1 MLATRVQIWRCPL
14 PMNRTRTALL
24 SPALSSLRTCL
35 ALQNSPGA
43 LVVNQ
48 TPARNPEGCQT
59 VAGGRSVAQTPGKGR
74 EAAAPRRGA
83 RGRDHVKKGNELLEG
98 RTEARRSKLFEL
110 IEPAVGENGLAVLPL
125 PRLFGTVFLASS
137 AFWHPS
143 RVRFI
148 LSLFRGSALRSDPRL
163 LSANLPGWAGRSA
176 TRQVRTLNTYVP
188 PGQRGTW
195 VQDAKHVPE
204 RKRFSRSRHA

>member
-1 MLATRVQIWRCPL
+1 MRNGEGQAGP
-14 PMNRTRTALL
+14 
-24 SPALSSLRTCL
+24 
-35 ALQNSPGA
+35 
-43 LVVNQ
+43 
-48 TPARNPEGCQT
+48 NPEGCQT

-74 EAAAPRRGA
+74 EQVCTLEGCQRA
-83 RGRDHVKKGNELLEG
+83 RPPKKGNEPLEG

-163 LSANLPGWAGRSA
+163 LSANP
-176 TRQVRTLNTYVP
+176 
-188 PGQRGTW
+188 
-195 VQDAKHVPE
+195 
-204 RKRFSRSRHA
+204 